1 MAPKSILITGCSEG
15 GLGDALARAFSRRGH
30 HVIATARNP
39 AKIKHFEA
47 LSIQTLS
54 LDVLSSDSIKQC
66 VSDVAAHTNG
76 SLDMLINN
84 SGGGYSMPLADVS
97 IPEAR
102 RLFDL
107 NVWSMLAVTQA
118 FLPLLLKSHQ
128 GGMIVNNTSIVSV
141 LPSPMAGIYN
151 ASKAAAAM
159 LTDNLR
165 LELGP
170 FNIKV
175 IDLKT
180 GVVRTNFF
188 SNQTGGADANLP
200 KNSLYMPARDA
211 IERSMR
217 GDAVAGDMMDAD
229 KWAEQVVADLLAS
242 KPPLRVWRG
251 GNAWLIWF
259 LRRFM
264 PFNFIDGNL
273 KKMGGLDALKE
284 ALAQRKG

>member
-1 MAPKSILITGCSEG
+1 MPPKSILITGCSQG

-30 HVIATARNP
+30 RVIATARNP
-39 AKIKHFEA
+39 SKMKHFQE
-47 LSIQTLS
+47 LNIQTLS
-54 LDVLSSDSIKQC
+54 LDVLSSESIEQC
-66 VSDVAAHTNG
+66 VSDVAASTNG

-84 SGGGYSMPLADVS
+84 SGGGYSMPLTDAS
-97 IPEAR
+97 ISEAR

-118 FLPLLLKSHQ
+118 FLPLLLKSRQ

-141 LPSPMAGIYN
+141 LPNPMAGIYN
-151 ASKAAAAM
+151 SSKAAAAM

-180 GVVRTNFF
+180 GAVRTNFF
-188 SNQTGGADANLP
+188 NNQTGGSDPVLP
-200 KNSLYMPARDA
+200 KNSIYMPARA
-211 IERSMR
+211 AVEKSMR
-217 GDAVAGDMMDAD
+217 GEMVAEDMVDAE

-242 KPPLRVWRG
+242 KPALRVWRG

-273 KKMGGLDALKE
+273 EKMGGLNVLKE
-284 ALAQRKG
+284 ALAQQKV